1 MQTLTESQKARV
13 AIRSLKTIT
22 DALALRGFYRPSGR
36 FGKSLSESLKILN
49 PEIYGSMND
58 SKVVEIKG
66 LEYIVDRLPKGV
78 EKCERIILTEE
89 GQFKETT
96 FEKLEPL
103 KRRRTAYKINDK
115 EMCFVI
121 SRGLSEL
128 YDIITHITFLY
139 IESKK
144 VYTKMK
150 DEHENITIEWGKLE
164 KYINYSTAEKKK
176 NLDSALWNL
185 SLILGRPFSETKQ
198 TYNYFEINRKN
209 HKSCNCFFTTIYEMG
224 KRIKNEKESDKKDL
238 VIYFSPSLINII
250 GQQHFGKK
258 WAENI
263 KNKICQLGFEKRPI
277 HIISANLHSVVNTLY
292 ANKISQSKGFNSKEK
307 NIYDFY
313 YENQDEQKNIK
324 EYAKKHGF
332 YEIKDKS
339 ETHID
344 TQLIDLSKIDS
355 KGVCPEIKTDLSCI
369 EKTKPIIL
377 VMDYAFGAQ
386 ASELMENLLAPY
398 FFNENKI
405 PKKFNFRSISIMGKA
420 GILTGK
426 KGDIMLATAHVFEGT
441 SDNYIFNND
450 LTDKDF
456 TESVDVYTGPLITVL
471 GTSLQNQYV
480 LKRLKASWKAIG
492 LEMEGGHYQ
501 RAISSAKI
509 KGYIPD
515 NIKIRYAYY
524 ASDNPIKSGQ
534 TLAEAAL
541 GKEGIKPTYFIT
553 EAIIKKILEDPC

>member
-1 MQTLTESQKARV
+1 MQILTESQKARI

-22 DALALRGFYRPSGR
+22 DALALRGFYRPSGQ

-58 SKVVEIKG
+58 SRIIEIKG
-66 LEYIVDRLPKGV
+66 LEYVIDRMPKGI

-89 GQFKETT
+89 GQFKDTT
-96 FEKLEPL
+96 FKKLEPL
-103 KRRRTAYKINDK
+103 KRRRTVYKIADK

-139 IESKK
+139 IESTK
-144 VYTKMK
+144 VYTKIK
-150 DEHENITIEWGKLE
+150 DDYGNITIEWDKLE
-164 KYINYSTAEKKK
+164 KYINYSNTEKKK
-176 NLDSALWNL
+176 NLDSAIWNL

-198 TYNYFEINRKN
+198 TYRYFETNREN

-224 KRIKNEKESDKKDL
+224 KRIKDEKESDKKDL

-263 KNKICQLGFEKRPI
+263 KNKIYQLGLEKRPL
-277 HIISANLHSVVNTLY
+277 HIISANLHSIVNTLY
-292 ANKISQSKGFNSKEK
+292 ANKISQNKGFDSHEK

-324 EYAKKHGF
+324 EYAAKHGF
-332 YEIKDKS
+332 YEIKDKF

-344 TQLIDLSKIDS
+344 TQLIDISKIDIKS
-355 KGVCPEIKTDLSCI
+355 ICPEINIDMLCI
-369 EKTKPIIL
+369 NETKPVIL

-386 ASELMENLLAPY
+386 AFELMENLLAPD
-398 FFNENKI
+398 FSTENKK
-405 PKKFNFRSISIMGKA
+405 PKKFNIRSISIMGKA

-441 SDNYIFNND
+441 SDNYIFDND

-456 TESVDVYTGPLITVL
+456 TESVDVYTGPVITVL
-471 GTSLQNQYV
+471 GTSLQNKYV
-480 LKRLKASWKAIG
+480 LTRLQASWKAIG

-509 KGYIPD
+509 KGYIPG
-515 NIKIRYAYY
+515 NVKIRYAYY

-541 GKEGIKPTYFIT
+541 GEEGIKPTYFIT